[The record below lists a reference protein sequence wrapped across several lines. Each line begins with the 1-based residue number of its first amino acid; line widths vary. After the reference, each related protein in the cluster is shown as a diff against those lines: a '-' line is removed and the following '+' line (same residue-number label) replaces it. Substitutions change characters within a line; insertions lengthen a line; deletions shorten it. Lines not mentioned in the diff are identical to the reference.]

1 MIQETYEE
9 NLCYLLG
16 QSPSSNGA
24 AGRADKLTHWN
35 QLVWWEIRSDVILR
49 NWPNGFKNFFFFHI
63 PSAQHLTLLSDSDL
77 LNIN

>member
-24 AGRADKLTHWN
+24 AGKADKLTHWN

-49 NWPNGFKNFFFFHI
+49 NWPNGFKNFFFFSYTISSTSH
-63 PSAQHLTLLSDSDL
+63 PSFRF
-77 LNIN
+77 